1 MASVLEP
8 NKTKIAKRVFEIF
21 EFFCD
26 NGQKATVM
34 DIVRRYGRPQ
44 SSTSELLSS
53 LVEMGLLYKDP
64 HSRSYTPTPRIAAL
78 GTSAQPEIIRDGGL
92 FTLMDRLAEQT
103 GRSVALFGMV
113 NTHVQVF
120 RLAAGIEPMSH
131 KIAYGASEQI
141 SASAAGLLLLST
153 FAPDQAARML
163 WRLNAEAEADEK
175 FDLVTLKD
183 RVAAFRRQGYAVGDA
198 GFSPDLHVA
207 ATLLPRSSIRRPL
220 ALGVIF
226 RDQEDADTMAL
237 VAAMNQGIAKCA
249 ATQVAANYY
258 TPAAKPYKIAV

>member
-1 MASVLEP
+1 MATALEP

-64 HSRSYTPTPRIAAL
+64 RSRSYTPTPRIAAL

-103 GRSVALFGMV
+103 GQSIALFGMV
-113 NTHVQVF
+113 GTHVQVF
-120 RLAAGIEPMSH
+120 RLSAGIEPIGR
-131 KIAYGASEQI
+131 KIAYGASETI

-163 WRLNAEAEADEK
+163 WRLHSEAEPEDK
-175 FDLVTLKD
+175 FDLAALKD
-183 RVAAFRRQGYAVGDA
+183 RVAAFRRQGHAVGAA
-198 GFSPDLHVA
+198 GFAAGMQVA

-220 ALGVIF
+220 ALGAVYAA
-226 RDQEDADTMAL
+226 RQDADTGAL
-237 VAAMNQGIAKCA
+237 IARMNQGIAKCA
-249 ATQVAANYY
+249 AAQPAEYYSSTGSSFKVA
-258 TPAAKPYKIAV
+258 V

>member
-64 HSRSYTPTPRIAAL
+64 RSRSYTPTPRIAAL

-92 FTLMDRLAEQT
+92 FTLMDRLAQQT

-113 NTHVQVF
+113 GTHVQVF
-120 RLAAGIEPMSH
+120 RLASGIDSMTR

-141 SASAAGLLLLST
+141 SSSAAGLLLLST

-163 WRLNAEAEADEK
+163 WRLNAESEADDK
-175 FDLVTLKD
+175 FDLVSLKD
-183 RVAAFRRQGYAVGDA
+183 RVAAFRRQGHAVGDA
-198 GFSPDLHVA
+198 GFGPGVQVA

-226 RDQEDADTMAL
+226 RDREDADTMAL
-237 VAAMNQGIAKCA
+237 IAAMNQGIAKCTA
-249 ATQVAANYY
+249 AQATGNYY
-258 TPAAKPYKIAV
+258 APTAKPYKIAV

>member
-1 MASVLEP
+1 MAAVLEP

-64 HSRSYTPTPRIAAL
+64 QSRSYSPTPRIAAL

-92 FTLMDRLAEQT
+92 FTLMDRLAATT
-103 GRSVALFGMV
+103 GKSIALFGMV
-113 NTHVQVF
+113 GTHVQIF
-120 RLAAGIEPMSH
+120 RLAAGADLLAS
-131 KIAYGASEQI
+131 KIAYGASEQL
-141 SASAAGLLLLST
+141 SASTAGLLLLST
-153 FAPDQAARML
+153 FAPEQAGRVL
-163 WRLNAEAEADEK
+163 WRLNAEAETDGK
-175 FDLVTLKD
+175 FDLVEFKA
-183 RVAAFRRQGYAVGDA
+183 RVAAFRRHGHATGNM
-198 GFSPDLHVA
+198 GFCTGFQVA

-220 ALGVIF
+220 ALGAIYGDDDEV
-226 RDQEDADTMAL
+226 DTRGL
-237 VAAMNQGIAKCA
+237 IAAMSQGIAKCA
-249 ATQVAANYY
+249 APQSSHFY
-258 TPAAKPYKIAV
+258 THAEDT